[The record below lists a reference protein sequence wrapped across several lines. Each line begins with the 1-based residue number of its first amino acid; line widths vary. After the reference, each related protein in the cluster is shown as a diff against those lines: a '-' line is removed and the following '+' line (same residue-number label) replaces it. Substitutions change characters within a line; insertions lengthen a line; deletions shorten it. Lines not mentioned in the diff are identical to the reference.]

1 MLRLNKKA
9 PMKKYYIFLLL
20 FGTLAMNTSFR
31 LPYHI
36 DPKNANKNSFTVLIS
51 KSNYTLTLLDASG
64 EWITSY
70 PVVFGSKDLGDKM
83 MQGDRKTPE
92 GTFHIVAKRRHE
104 KWNRF
109 ISIDY
114 PTAESIEKFNI
125 RKAEGLIPASAK
137 IGGEIGIHGVWPHE
151 DYAID
156 QYQNWT
162 EGCISTKNNYIQELF
177 EILPV
182 GTTVIIEH

>member
-1 MLRLNKKA
+1 
-9 PMKKYYIFLLL
+9 MKKYSFYLLL
-20 FGTLAMNTSFR
+20 LGIMAMNTSFKT
-31 LPYHI
+31 PYRF
-36 DPKNANKNSFTVLIS
+36 DPKHLNKYNFTVLIS
-51 KSNYTLTLLDASG
+51 KSKYSLTLIDNNG
-64 EWITSY
+64 QWISSY

-92 GTFHIVAKRRHE
+92 GTFHIVAKRKHE

-114 PTAESIEKFNI
+114 PNAESIEKFNI
-125 RKAEGLIPASAK
+125 RKTEGLIPSNAK

-177 EILPV
+177 DILPI
-182 GTTVIIEH
+182 GTTVIIER

>member
-1 MLRLNKKA
+1 MKRLSS
-9 PMKKYYIFLLL
+9 ILLL
-20 FGTLAMNTSFR
+20 FGILAMNVSFR
-31 LPYHI
+31 IPYSI
-36 DPKNANKNSFTVLIS
+36 PKNLNKNSFTVLIN
-51 KSNYTLTLLDASG
+51 KGKYTLTLLDASG
-64 EWITSY
+64 EWISSY

-92 GTFHIVAKRRHE
+92 GIFHIVGKRKHE

-109 ISIDY
+109 MAIDY

-125 RKAEGLIPASAK
+125 RKAEGVIPQNAK
-137 IGGEIGIHGVWPHE
+137 IGGEIGIHGVWQHE

-162 EGCISTKNNYIQELF
+162 EGCISTKNDYIQELF
-177 EILPV
+177 ELLPI

>member
-1 MLRLNKKA
+1 
-9 PMKKYYIFLLL
+9 MKKYSLYLLL
-20 FGTLAMNTSFR
+20 IGIMAMNTSFKYPT
-31 LPYHI
+31 LF
-36 DPKNANKNSFTVLIS
+36 DPKHPEKNIVTVLIS
-51 KSNYTLTLLDASG
+51 KSKYSLTLIDATG
-64 EWITSY
+64 QWISSY

-92 GTFHIVAKRRHE
+92 GTFHIVSKRKHE

-114 PTAESIEKFNI
+114 PNAESIEKFNI
-125 RKAEGLIPASAK
+125 RKAEGLIPPNAK

-177 EILPV
+177 EILPI
-182 GTTVIIEH
+182 GTTVIIER

>member
-1 MLRLNKKA
+1 
-9 PMKKYYIFLLL
+9 MKKYSLYLMLL
-20 FGTLAMNTSFR
+20 GILAMNTSFR
-31 LPYHI
+31 IPYRF
-36 DPKNANKNSFTVLIS
+36 DLKNTDKNIFTVVIS
-51 KSNYTLTLLDASG
+51 KSKYSLTLIDASG
-64 EWITSY
+64 QWISSY

-92 GTFHIVAKRRHE
+92 GTFHIVAKRKHE

-114 PTAESIEKFNI
+114 PNAESIEKFNA
-125 RKAEGLIPASAK
+125 RKAEGIIPANAK

-177 EILPV
+177 DILPI
-182 GTTVIIEH
+182 GTTVIIER

>member
-1 MLRLNKKA
+1 
-9 PMKKYYIFLLL
+9 MKKYSYYLLL
-20 FGTLAMNTSFR
+20 FSIVAMNTSFR
-31 LPYHI
+31 LPYRF
-36 DPKNANKNSFTVLIS
+36 DLKNLDKNSFTVLIS
-51 KSNYTLTLLDASG
+51 KSKYSLMLIDASG
-64 EWITSY
+64 QWISSY

-92 GTFHIVAKRRHE
+92 GVFHIIAKRKHE

-114 PTAESIEKFNI
+114 PNAESIEKFNA
-125 RKAEGLIPASAK
+125 RKAEGIIPANAK

-177 EILPV
+177 EILPI
-182 GTTVIIEH
+182 GTTVIIER

>member
-1 MLRLNKKA
+1 
-9 PMKKYYIFLLL
+9 
-20 FGTLAMNTSFR
+20 MNTSFR
-31 LPYHI
+31 LPYRF
-36 DPKNANKNSFTVLIS
+36 DLKNLDKNSFTVLIS
-51 KSNYTLTLLDASG
+51 KSKYSLMLIDASG
-64 EWITSY
+64 QWISSY

-92 GTFHIVAKRRHE
+92 GVFHIIAKRKHE

-114 PTAESIEKFNI
+114 PNAESIEKFNT
-125 RKAEGLIPASAK
+125 RKAEGIIPANAK

-177 EILPV
+177 EILPI
-182 GTTVIIEH
+182 GTTVIIER

>member
-1 MLRLNKKA
+1 
-9 PMKKYYIFLLL
+9 MKKYSLYLMLL
-20 FGTLAMNTSFR
+20 GIMAMNTSFR
-31 LPYHI
+31 FPHHFDANHL
-36 DPKNANKNSFTVLIS
+36 NKNSFTVLIS
-51 KSNYTLTLLDASG
+51 KSKYSLTLIDASG
-64 EWITSY
+64 QWISSY
-70 PVVFGSKDLGDKM
+70 PVVFGNKDLGDKM

-92 GTFHIVAKRRHE
+92 GTFHIVAKRKHE

-114 PTAESIEKFNI
+114 PNAESIEKFNE
-125 RKAEGLIPASAK
+125 RKAEGLIPANAK

-177 EILPV
+177 EILPI
-182 GTTVIIEH
+182 GTTVIIER

>member
-1 MLRLNKKA
+1 
-9 PMKKYYIFLLL
+9 MKKYSLFLLL
-20 FGTLAMNTSFR
+20 FGIMAMNTSFR
-31 LPYHI
+31 IPYSFDTKHP
-36 DPKNANKNSFTVLIS
+36 DKNSFTVVIS
-51 KSNYTLTLLDASG
+51 KSKYSLTLFNANG
-64 EWITSY
+64 QWISSY

-92 GTFHIVAKRRHE
+92 GTFHIVAKRKHE

-114 PTAESIEKFNI
+114 PNAESVEKFNI
-125 RKAEGLIPASAK
+125 RKAEGRIPVNAK

-177 EILPV
+177 DILPI
-182 GTTVIIEH
+182 GTTVIIER

>member
-1 MLRLNKKA
+1 
-9 PMKKYYIFLLL
+9 MKKYSLYLMLL
-20 FGTLAMNTSFR
+20 GILAMNTYFR
-31 LPYHI
+31 IPYRF
-36 DPKNANKNSFTVLIS
+36 DLKNPDKNIFTVVIS
-51 KSNYTLTLLDASG
+51 KSKYSLTLIDASG
-64 EWITSY
+64 QWISSY

-92 GTFHIVAKRRHE
+92 GTFHIVAKRKHE

-114 PTAESIEKFNI
+114 PNAESIEKFNA
-125 RKAEGLIPASAK
+125 RKAEGIIPANAK

-177 EILPV
+177 DILPI
-182 GTTVIIEH
+182 GTTVIIER

>member
-1 MLRLNKKA
+1 
-9 PMKKYYIFLLL
+9 MKKYSLYLLL
-20 FGTLAMNTSFR
+20 FSIVAMNTSFR
-31 LPYHI
+31 MPFHFDSKHL
-36 DPKNANKNSFTVLIS
+36 DQNSFTVLIS
-51 KSNYTLTLLDASG
+51 KRKYSLTLIDASG
-64 EWITSY
+64 QWISSY

-92 GTFHIVAKRRHE
+92 GTFHIVAKRKHQ

-109 ISIDY
+109 IALDY
-114 PTAESIEKFNI
+114 PNAESIEKFNV

-162 EGCISTKNNYIQELF
+162 EGCISTKNDYIQELF
-177 EILPV
+177 EILPI
-182 GTTVIIEH
+182 GTTVIIEK

>member
-1 MLRLNKKA
+1 M
-9 PMKKYYIFLLL
+9 MKKYSFYILL
-20 FGTLAMNTSFR
+20 FGIMAMNTSFR
-31 LPYHI
+31 TPYLF
-36 DPKNANKNSFTVLIS
+36 DPRHPDKNIVTVLIS
-51 KSNYTLTLLDASG
+51 KSKYSLTLIDANG
-64 EWITSY
+64 QWISSY

-92 GTFHIVAKRRHE
+92 GTFHIVAKRKHE

-114 PTAESIEKFNI
+114 PNAESIEKFNI
-125 RKAEGLIPASAK
+125 RKAEGLIPANAK

-177 EILPV
+177 ELLPI
-182 GTTVIIEH
+182 GTTVIIER